1 MYFRSSALDNAW
13 SWDTYIS
20 PFGIKMW
27 VVSLANMLFCAIVLY
42 ATHYVHNSR
51 RKTCRNSTGNQNT
64 NEEHRFNLTNSVFIA
79 FSAQVQQ
86 GKLFILL

>member
-1 MYFRSSALDNAW
+1 MYFRTSVLDNAW

-27 VVSLANMLFCAIVLY
+27 VVSLANVVLSAIVLY
-42 ATHYVHNSR
+42 ATHYVHNSQ
-51 RKTCRNSTGNQNT
+51 RKRGGNSMEDQNSF
-64 NEEHRFNLTNSVFIA
+64 EEPRFNLTNSVFIA

-86 GKLFILL
+86 GKLCIRL